1 MRKNKAIT
9 GFRIVLVGLLVIS
22 IVFFLNF
29 HTVVVS
35 GPSMLP
41 TLQDKQRV
49 LVSRAYWLHGSLR
62 EGDIVVVQTENKRSF
77 VIKRIYRL
85 AGGIVEP
92 DLQPKDIPLSGN
104 GFQVPEG
111 MAYVLGDN
119 RESSEDSRA
128 FGPIPLDN
136 IIGKVVRW

>member
-1 MRKNKAIT
+1 MKQRRAIT
-9 GFRIVLVGLLVIS
+9 KFGFILLILLGIS
-22 IVFFLNF
+22 LVFFFNF

-49 LVSRAYWLHGSLR
+49 LVSQAYWLHGPVR
-62 EGDIVVVQTENKRSF
+62 VGDVVVVKGLGDTDY
-77 VIKRIYRL
+77 VIKRVYKL
-85 AGGIVEP
+85 GGQVVEP
-92 DLQPKDIPLSGN
+92 ELQPKKAPLG
-104 GFQVPEG
+104 VPYVVPKG

-119 RESSEDSRA
+119 RESSEDSRE
-128 FGPIPLDN
+128 FGPVPLDS

>member
-1 MRKNKAIT
+1 MKQRRAIT
-9 GFRIVLVGLLVIS
+9 KFGFVLLVLLGIS

-49 LVSRAYWLHGSLR
+49 LVSQAYWLHGPVR
-62 EGDIVVVQTENKRSF
+62 VGDVVVVKGLGETDF
-77 VIKRIYRL
+77 VIKRVYKL
-85 AGGIVEP
+85 GGQVVEP
-92 DLQPKDIPLSGN
+92 ELQPKSVPLG
-104 GFQVPEG
+104 VPFVVPMG
-111 MAYVLGDN
+111 TAYVLGDN

-128 FGPIPLDN
+128 FGPVPLDS